1 MNCKNCG
8 RFSYFGDYDTCQKC
22 ERQEAKKQGLTNHY
36 RRLGKF
42 DMTWAVLNCRKKGF
56 SLDEI
61 AEILDRDIAD
71 VKFTWDIIR
80 QDSR

>member
-8 RFSYFGDYDTCQKC
+8 RHTFFSDFDTCQKC
-22 ERQEAKKQGLTNHY
+22 ERTEAKKQGLTTHY
-36 RRLGKF
+36 RNLGTF
-42 DMTWAVLNCRKKGF
+42 DMTWAVLNCQKKGF

-71 VKFTWDIIR
+71 VEFTWDIIR

>member
-1 MNCKNCG
+1 MNCKSCG
-8 RFSYFGDYDTCQKC
+8 RHTFFSDLDTCQKC
-22 ERQEAKKQGLTNHY
+22 ERTEAKKLRLTTHY
-36 RRLGKF
+36 RNLGTF

-71 VKFTWDIIR
+71 VEFMWDIIR

>member
-1 MNCKNCG
+1 MNCKSCG
-8 RFSYFGDYDTCQKC
+8 RYTFFSDFDMCEKCQKT
-22 ERQEAKKQGLTNHY
+22 ESKKLGLTNHY
-36 RRLGKF
+36 RNLDRFNLE
-42 DMTWAVLNCRKKGF
+42 WAVLNCRKKGF

-71 VKFTWDIIR
+71 VEFTWDIIR

>member
-1 MNCKNCG
+1 MNCKICG
-8 RFSYFGDYDTCQKC
+8 RYSYFGDYDTCEKC
-22 ERQEAKKQGLTNHY
+22 ERTEAKKQNLSAHY
-36 RRLGKF
+36 RKLGTF

-71 VKFTWDIIR
+71 VEFTWDIIR

>member
-1 MNCKNCG
+1 MNCKICG
-8 RFSYFGDYDTCQKC
+8 RYSYFSDYDTCQKC
-22 ERQEAKKQGLTNHY
+22 ERREAKKQVLTEQY
-36 RRLGKF
+36 RKKGTF
-42 DMTWAVLNCRKKGF
+42 GMTLAVLKCWKRGF

-71 VKFTWDIIR
+71 VEFTWDIIQ